1 MASKTFLPLGTGQY
15 QAEKARLS
23 KDIDLQGAINS
34 EVAALGL
41 EFDIADDYADDA
53 AAAAP
58 WPRHRGS
65 VEELAVD
72 VRPDA
77 RRREPRGGA

>member
-23 KDIDLQGAINS
+23 KDVDLQGAINS

-41 EFDIADDYADDA
+41 EFDIADNYADDA
-53 AAAAP
+53 AAATGGIAIGGLY
-58 WPRHRGS
+58 HTSGT
-65 VEELAVD
+65 VK
-72 VRPDA
+72 VRLT
-77 RRREPRGGA
+77 